1 MVLTIVLIGSTPAWA
16 INTVLATINIGGTP
30 WTMVMSPS
38 GATAYFA
45 NTGGTTVSVV
55 DTASNSVTGVIT
67 VGNQPTP
74 MAVTPNGAVL
84 YVVNWGDGS
93 ISVVNTNTNSVTST
107 ITPTGTF
114 SPDLRDIQ
122 VTPDGTKFVVSD
134 LANDKVYVYAT
145 VNNALLATVA
155 AGDGPRYISIS
166 VDGTTAYVT
175 DVYASALAVINLS
188 SYAASSITLS
198 SSAQS
203 LALTP
208 DGSRIIAGHSAAPEL
223 SVITTGNNAVETTI
237 TTGARA
243 DHLAATNS
251 TVYAATY
258 SAVGGSIVTPVRLGN
273 WTVETAIPVANK
285 ARQVLISPD
294 GSLGYSLGET
304 TATVT
309 SFSTATNQVLASIP
323 VGVSPAMAA
332 FTPNGSRLYVT
343 AASGS
348 VYVID
353 TYIAPSSG
361 PVAPLQQFGVP
372 SNTQVSECAILA
384 PESVDWPGVVGKRA
398 QGWGLSY
405 AEWPNSGAGGWVCSR
420 QPVWLGQ
427 GWGFVGS

>member
-1 MVLTIVLIGSTPAWA
+1 MVLTMVLIGSTPAWA
-16 INTVLATINIGGTP
+16 LDTVLATISVGGTP
-30 WTMVMSPS
+30 WTMAMSPS

-45 NTGGTTVSVV
+45 DTGGTTVSVV

-84 YVVNWGDGS
+84 YVVNWGDAT
-93 ISVVNTNTNSVTST
+93 ISVVNTNTNLVTTTLS
-107 ITPTGTF
+107 PAGVS

-122 VTPDGTKFVVSD
+122 VTPDGTKFVISD
-134 LANDKVYVYAT
+134 LANDVVYVYAT
-145 VNNALLATVA
+145 GSNALLATVA
-155 AGDGPRYISIS
+155 AGDGPRYISIGP
-166 VDGTTAYVT
+166 DGATAYVT
-175 DVYASALAVINLS
+175 DVYASTLAVINLS
-188 SYAASSITLS
+188 SYAPSSIPLS
-198 SSAQS
+198 SSALS
-203 LALTP
+203 LTLTP
-208 DGSRIIAGHSAAPEL
+208 DGTRIITGHSAAPQL

-258 SAVGGSIVTPVRLGN
+258 SAVGGSVVTPVRIGT

-294 GSLGYSLGET
+294 GALGYSLGET

-309 SFSTATNQVLASIP
+309 SFSTATNEVLASIP
-323 VGVSPAMAA
+323 VGNSPAMAA

-343 AASGS
+343 AASGA

-372 SNTQVSECAILA
+372 WNTQVSECATLA
-384 PESVDWPGVVGKRA
+384 PESADWPGVVGKRA
-398 QGWGLSY
+398 QGWGLTYS
-405 AEWPNSGAGGWVCSR
+405 EWPNSGAGGWVCSR
-420 QPVWLGQ
+420 QPVWIGQ
-427 GWGFVGS
+427 GWGFIGS